1 VEGKAIEESDSAK
14 GTQSGQKYALTA
26 LVVFLFLGMGYSL
39 AQRQS
44 GLPGRHASV
53 EIIEPSRLPAAGSDP
68 LPSFEGAPSAAVQA
82 EQATPPSAQ
91 PPASADVVVHVAGQ
105 VKNSGVYTLPAGK
118 RVIDALRAAGG
129 TKPDADR
136 DAINLAA
143 RLEDGEQI
151 YVPKKGSAPPAP
163 AAGAVSSFAPA
174 KTGSKAP
181 AVSAS
186 RAAASARPATGPK
199 KVNIN
204 RAGAEELDLLPG
216 VGPATAQSILEYRKA
231 AGGFARPEDLMNV
244 KGIGPKKFAAM
255 KQWVVVN

>member
-1 VEGKAIEESDSAK
+1 M
-14 GTQSGQKYALTA
+14 
-26 LVVFLFLGMGYSL
+26 VFLFLGMGYGL

-44 GLPGRHASV
+44 GLPGRDASV
-53 EIIEPSRLPAAGSDP
+53 EIIEPSQIPAAGSDP
-68 LPSFEGAPSAAVQA
+68 LPSFEGAPPAS
-82 EQATPPSAQ
+82 EQAAPSAAQ
-91 PPASADVVVHVAGQ
+91 PPASEEVAVHVAGQ

-143 RLEDGEQI
+143 RLVDGEQI
-151 YVPKKGSAPPAP
+151 YVPKKGAAPPAP
-163 AAGAVSSFAPA
+163 APVSSFAPEKA
-174 KTGSKAP
+174 DSKAP
-181 AVSAS
+181 PAVPPLQ
-186 RAAASARPATGPK
+186 RAPRP
-199 KVNIN
+199 VNIN
-204 RAGAEELDLLPG
+204 RAGPEELDLLPG
-216 VGPATAQSILEYRKA
+216 VGPATAQSIIEYRKA